1 MAEPIDF
8 EQFARRVIDDIDAGD
23 LLSAEDPSNGAI
35 RTIAEQFR
43 QVWNARGV
51 ADMAKVDRQLSVLL
65 GSTAG
70 PYVKHLDRALRTL
83 DR

>member
-8 EQFARRVIDDIDAGD
+8 EQLARRVIDDIDAGD
-23 LLSAEDPSNGAI
+23 LFSVEYPSDVAV

-43 QVWNARGV
+43 QVWNARGT
-51 ADMAKVDRQLSVLL
+51 ADMAKVERQLSVLM

-70 PYVKHLDRALRTL
+70 PYVKNLERTLRTL